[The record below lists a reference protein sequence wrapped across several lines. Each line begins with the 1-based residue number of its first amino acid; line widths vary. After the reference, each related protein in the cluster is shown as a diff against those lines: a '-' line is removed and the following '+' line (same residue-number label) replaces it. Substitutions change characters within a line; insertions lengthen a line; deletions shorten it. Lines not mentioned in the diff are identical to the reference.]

1 MKISVRHKLCGRDLL
16 HMAGL
21 LHPQRVDLPRGER
34 AQVKPSAAVGDAP
47 LFRNAGG
54 FGDGKHQRIRAGET
68 LIRHLPIDQAMTGG
82 GQRNRHRQAASGL
95 GRQVAGK
102 ALHGQCLLLR
112 KKLSHPMRFYGK
124 CS

>member
-1 MKISVRHKLCGRDLL
+1 
-16 HMAGL
+16 MAGL

-68 LIRHLPIDQAMTGG
+68 LLGEYDICAAADAEKMDFGAAFGLLWDALTG
-82 GQRNRHRQAASGL
+82 QNA
-95 GRQVAGK
+95 
-102 ALHGQCLLLR
+102 
-112 KKLSHPMRFYGK
+112 
-124 CS
+124 

>member
-1 MKISVRHKLCGRDLL
+1 MKISVRRRLCGRNLL

-21 LHPQRVDLPRGER
+21 LHPQCVDLPRGER

-68 LIRHLPIDQAMTGG
+68 LSRHLPRYQSMTGG
-82 GQRNRHRQAASGL
+82 GHRNRH
-95 GRQVAGK
+95 
-102 ALHGQCLLLR
+102 
-112 KKLSHPMRFYGK
+112 
-124 CS
+124 